1 MCLFFTSNIELLV
14 NGFPCKGLNGPVGKA
29 IKLDFF
35 SGLKMIEYALAVS
48 HIQYS
53 DDTFMVLYTYI
64 KLFMYWCEYK
74 KDGHI

>member
-1 MCLFFTSNIELLV
+1 MVS
-14 NGFPCKGLNGPVGKA
+14 PCKGLNGPVEKA

-35 SGLKMIEYALAVS
+35 HGLKMIEYALAVS

-53 DDTFMVLYTYI
+53 YDTFVVLYTYI